1 MNELINEIDR
11 LRNLAVSVKDEKLVS
26 VHFFSEAFD
35 AVHRI
40 QESLIRLESVQIE
53 RLRRDMEER
62 QSRLSELRRPEQK
75 KTEKDIE
82 NGEAAIVA
90 CEVIETEI
98 KEKNASAGK
107 VSVSSAPI
115 VSEAVVES
123 VQEIVRPSAHI
134 VAEVA
139 SAGTAE
145 DIRKLLSLNDRFRFQ
160 RELFNGNA
168 DAFNQMLDVLNT
180 MSSYSD
186 VIRFLLTDMHWNEE
200 DEVVKEFCTL
210 IERRFLR

>member
-1 MNELINEIDR
+1 MNELIDEIDR

-35 AVHRI
+35 AVHRV
-40 QESLIRLESVQIE
+40 QESLIRLESEQIE

-62 QSRLSELRRPEQK
+62 QSRLSELRRPV
-75 KTEKDIE
+75 EKEPEGNME
-82 NGEAAIVA
+82 NEKAGNTTCVT
-90 CEVIETEI
+90 IETEI
-98 KEKNASAGK
+98 KSEVPVEK
-107 VSVSSAPI
+107 VSVPSAPI
-115 VSEAVVES
+115 VSESVSET
-123 VQEIVRPSAHI
+123 VQEIVKPSVHI

-139 SAGTAE
+139 SSE
-145 DIRKLLSLNDRFRFQ
+145 DVRKLLSLNDRFRFQ

-168 DAFNQMLDVLNT
+168 EAFNRMLDALNS
-180 MSSYSD
+180 MSSYSEALQ
-186 VIRFLLTDMHWNEE
+186 FLFTDMHWKED